1 MVIFHRFF
9 YVYQRV
15 TVGAH
20 LVPTNHISFNFNP
33 FQAQCDPSLAA
44 AKPELVMVS
53 CLTAYMHGARSTRAF
68 VQLAMDL
75 KGLRHPPPSFEE
87 PLKCTCS
94 KWCNKPKGN
103 LQHHSNNVQ
112 DFECCLFLQSR
123 NNIQNTSS
131 KITTYQISKTGH
143 LYLHRRRSANLQGST
158 GLNSFHKLLHLSR
171 ECSLRLIKL
180 CLFLLKCLR
189 KMKGVT

>member
-1 MVIFHRFF
+1 MIFHRFL

-20 LVPTNHISFNFNP
+20 LVPTNHISFNFNL

-112 DFECCLFLQSR
+112 DFECCFSTKSQQHPKYIFQNHNLSNLKNRPFVSSQTPICQS
-123 NNIQNTSS
+123 
-131 KITTYQISKTGH
+131 
-143 LYLHRRRSANLQGST
+143 A
-158 GLNSFHKLLHLSR
+158 GLNR
-171 ECSLRLIKL
+171 AQLIP
-180 CLFLLKCLR
+180 
-189 KMKGVT
+189 

>member
-1 MVIFHRFF
+1 MVILHSFL

-75 KGLRHPPPSFEE
+75 KGLRHPPPSFKE

-94 KWCNKPKGN
+94 KWCNKPN
-103 LQHHSNNVQ
+103 RVISN
-112 DFECCLFLQSR
+112 
-123 NNIQNTSS
+123 I
-131 KITTYQISKTGH
+131 IPTTSKTTWMLSFSTKSQQH
-143 LYLHRRRSANLQGST
+143 PKYIFQNHNLSNLKNRPFVSSQRPICQSA
-158 GLNSFHKLLHLSR
+158 GLNR
-171 ECSLRLIKL
+171 AQLIP
-180 CLFLLKCLR
+180 
-189 KMKGVT
+189 